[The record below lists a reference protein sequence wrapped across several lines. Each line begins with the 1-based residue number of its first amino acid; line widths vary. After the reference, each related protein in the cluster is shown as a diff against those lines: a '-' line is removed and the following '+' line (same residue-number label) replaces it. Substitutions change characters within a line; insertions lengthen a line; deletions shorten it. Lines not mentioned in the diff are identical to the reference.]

1 MSTTYLLLG
10 RNMDSLMN
18 TEPERSIY
26 QQVPISSGL
35 EKEKENRNQMII
47 HSNNICMFVCMHSAD
62 GTAIHAAAHTV
73 TKGASIQH
81 SWNTLPYVS
90 KVFLNTIIT
99 KTQLKTLTGLFKY
112 F

>member
-1 MSTTYLLLG
+1 MSTPYLLLG

-35 EKEKENRNQMII
+35 EKERENRNQMIT
-47 HSNNICMFVCMHSAD
+47 HSNNICSDVCMYSVCMYSAD
-62 GTAIHAAAHTV
+62 GTAIHIAAHRL

-81 SWNTLPYVS
+81 S
-90 KVFLNTIIT
+90 
-99 KTQLKTLTGLFKY
+99 
-112 F
+112 

>member
-1 MSTTYLLLG
+1 MSTPYLLLG

-47 HSNNICMFVCMHSAD
+47 HSNNICTYVCMYVGMYSAD
-62 GTAIHAAAHTV
+62 GTTTHAAAHRL

-90 KVFLNTIIT
+90 EVFLNTIIT
-99 KTQLKTLTGLFKY
+99 KT
-112 F
+112 